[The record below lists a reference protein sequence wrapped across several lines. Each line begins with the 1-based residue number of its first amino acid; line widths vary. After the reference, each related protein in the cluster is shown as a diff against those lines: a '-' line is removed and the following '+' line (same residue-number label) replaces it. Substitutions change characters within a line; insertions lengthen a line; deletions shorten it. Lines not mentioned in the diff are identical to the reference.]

1 MKKNLSETKP
11 CYSEQILPVP
21 WPFVLM
27 GFHCSRIYGVLKHT
41 LYAHCYFF
49 SGYLLQLTFYGILAF
64 LGFMLQALTM
74 SPVMPA
80 QRVHRQITVSTEY
93 KCDSPS
99 CCKVNEVEN
108 IFLTHRTQSWSVGS
122 SVQRFIRSY
131 GDSKF
136 NLFCCHPPL
145 YLMYPT
151 STSRPCD
158 HVAHANSPGLS
169 GSLLVSSMGHQIS
182 QVKLSYKI
190 FCALIWNLSI
200 FSQNLNLLW
209 FIVRFLEH
217 FCTYFI
223 TDKDYFSIFTITCKS
238 KLWWSVT
245 DVRLH
250 HYNVLS
256 HSHGI

>member
-1 MKKNLSETKP
+1 
-11 CYSEQILPVP
+11 
-21 WPFVLM
+21 
-27 GFHCSRIYGVLKHT
+27 
-41 LYAHCYFF
+41 
-49 SGYLLQLTFYGILAF
+49 
-64 LGFMLQALTM
+64 MLQALTM

-93 KCDSPS
+93 KYDSPS

-108 IFLTHRTQSWSVGS
+108 IFLTRRTQSWSMGS

-136 NLFCCHPPL
+136 SLFCCHPPL
-145 YLMYPT
+145 ADVPNRHQSSMRSCRTCQL
-151 STSRPCD
+151 SRIIR
-158 HVAHANSPGLS
+158 
-169 GSLLVSSMGHQIS
+169 SLLVSSMGHQIS

-200 FSQNLNLLW
+200 FSPNLNFLW
-209 FIVRFLEH
+209 FIVQFLEH

-223 TDKDYFSIFTITCKS
+223 TDKDYFAIFTITCKS

>member
-64 LGFMLQALTM
+64 LGFMLRALTM
-74 SPVMPA
+74 SPAMPA

-200 FSQNLNLLW
+200 FSPNLY
-209 FIVRFLEH
+209 FL
-217 FCTYFI
+217 
-223 TDKDYFSIFTITCKS
+223 
-238 KLWWSVT
+238 
-245 DVRLH
+245 
-250 HYNVLS
+250 
-256 HSHGI
+256 